1 MQQIIL
7 QPAGNQGGRD
17 HYADTVAS
25 PVPLERIT
33 PHVDATTTSK
43 LREAFPGGAAAVWG
57 VTPGGGDVN
66 AGKWQRI
73 APGDIALFLKK
84 GRADAMAT
92 VKFTTH
98 SRSLARELW
107 GTGDD
112 GETWEYVYFLD
123 EVRPVD
129 VPYDELNKLL
139 GYETANRFQGFNVV
153 RPDQSAAAIA
163 RLTGQI
169 PESVNRVWWV
179 NQGQAYVAQRDGNL
193 VWAPKKSNSGAVLFH
208 WENVSRL
215 KPRDSILHYAVGI
228 RAVGRV
234 TAQPRYASLPKD
246 FPAGRWGEEGQ
257 LAEVRYRE
265 LPAPLPLTDIPQR
278 WRDDESKENP
288 EGPFAANGSVKQ
300 GYLFALS
307 PRFVDRLTERFP
319 GLLEGAVLETRE
331 LSTNQL
337 TELSSR
343 AATDFAEAGLQF
355 TESDIARFAAALLA
369 KPFVILTGL
378 AGSGKTKLAQGFAYW
393 IGSTPATECSC
404 VVAVG
409 PDWTS
414 KDSIVGYANA
424 LDRQTYEKTS
434 ALKLILHAVDHEATP
449 HFLILDE
456 MNLSHVERYFAD
468 ILSSMESGEPL
479 HLHQGEAALDGVP
492 PTLRLPANLYVIGTV
507 NVDETTYMFSPK
519 VLDRANVIEFQAD
532 RERMR
537 SVLAYPRKPDLD
549 VLAGRGSAFADI
561 QTRRSTITPL
571 PAAVLQQLAAETLL
585 FFDVLAEEG
594 LEFGY
599 RAAFEIEEFLRY
611 HRGLTPAW
619 TFEQGFDAQIVQKLL
634 PRMHG
639 SQRKIEGA
647 LAAMSSLCYERRQW
661 DRRADGVFLTNEA
674 SLKETAKEIA
684 RQPGRDIQRLLAA
697 DAAEAQYPLSFAK
710 LRRMLRHLERNGF
723 TSFAEA

>member
-17 HYADTVAS
+17 HYADTVAA
-25 PVPLERIT
+25 PVPLERIA
-33 PHVDATTTSK
+33 PHLDATTASK

-92 VKFTTH
+92 VKFTAH
-98 SRSLARELW
+98 SRPLARELW
-107 GTGDD
+107 GTDDD
-112 GETWEYVYFLD
+112 GGTWEYVYFLTD
-123 EVRPVD
+123 VRPVD

-139 GYETANRFQGFNVV
+139 GYESANRFQGFNVV

-163 RLTGQI
+163 RLTGHL
-169 PESVNRVWWV
+169 PTAVNRVWWV
-179 NQGQAYVAQRDGNL
+179 NQGQAYVAERDGHL
-193 VWAPKKSNSGAVLFH
+193 VWAPKKSKSGTVLFH

-215 KPRDSILHYAVGI
+215 KPGEAILHYAVRV

-234 TAQPRYASLPKD
+234 SAQPRDASLPKD
-246 FPAGRWGEEGQ
+246 FPSGRWGEEGQ
-257 LAEVRYRE
+257 LAEVQYRE
-265 LPAPLPLTDIPQR
+265 LPTPIDLSDIPER
-278 WRDDESKENP
+278 WRLDESKENSA
-288 EGPFAANGSVKQ
+288 GPFAADGGVKQ
-300 GYLFALS
+300 GYLYALS
-307 PRFVDRLTERFP
+307 QRFVDRMTERFP
-319 GLLEGAVLETRE
+319 GLLEGVVLDTRSPSTGQLAE
-331 LSTNQL
+331 LA
-337 TELSSR
+337 SR
-343 AATDFAEAGLQF
+343 AAADFAEAGLQF

-393 IGSTPATECSC
+393 IGSAPATKCSC

-424 LDRQTYEKTS
+424 LDRQAYEKTD
-434 ALKLILHAVDHEATP
+434 ALELVLHARDHAEMP

-468 ILSSMESGEPL
+468 ILSSMESNEPI
-479 HLHQGEAALDGVP
+479 HLHAGKVVLDGVP
-492 PTLRLPANLYVIGTV
+492 PTLQLPANLYVIGTV

-532 RERMR
+532 RERIR
-537 SVLAYPRKPDLD
+537 SVLADPRKPDLD
-549 VLAGRGSAFADI
+549 VLTGRGAAFADI
-561 QTRRSTITPL
+561 QTRRSTIPPL
-571 PAAVLQQLAAETLL
+571 PAAALQQLATETLL

-619 TFEQGFDAQIVQKLL
+619 TFEQGFDAQILQKLL

-647 LAAMSSLCYERRQW
+647 LAALSSLCHERRQW
-661 DRRADGVFLTNEA
+661 DRRPDGIVLTNEVT
-674 SLKETAKEIA
+674 LRETAKDIA
-684 RQPGRDIQRLLAA
+684 RQPARDIQRLLVA
-697 DAAEAQYPLSFAK
+697 DATIAQYPLSFAK